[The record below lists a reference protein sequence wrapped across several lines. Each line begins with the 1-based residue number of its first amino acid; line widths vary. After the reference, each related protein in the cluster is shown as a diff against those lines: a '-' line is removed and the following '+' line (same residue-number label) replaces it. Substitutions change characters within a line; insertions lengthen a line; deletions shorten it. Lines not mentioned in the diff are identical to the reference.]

1 MIMSAPN
8 LSKYLDRNEGWCYL
22 GVVLS
27 AGILTA
33 ISERLDPSLMQ
44 VYFGQI
50 PTYLLWVVLAVVG
63 GLLLGYLKQYQLS
76 LYSRHYKG
84 LVIAVALAG
93 LFGLII
99 VGVEHLAPLGR
110 NINVPFPYSLA
121 FYPAITFY
129 VEIIFHIIPLA
140 LLLFLARNLLNR
152 SKLTDKIW
160 IVLLIVALLEPLF
173 QTIVSDNQ
181 GYSTALTAYIALH
194 IFLINLTQLFLF
206 RKYDFLSMI
215 LFRLMYYLLWHV
227 LWGHLR
233 LEILF

>member
-8 LSKYLDRNEGWCYL
+8 LSKHLDRKEGWCYL

-33 ISERLDPSLMQ
+33 ISERLDPSLMHM
-44 VYFGQI
+44 YFGQI
-50 PTYLLWVVLAVVG
+50 PTYLLWMVLAMVG

-76 LYSRHYKG
+76 LCSGHYKG

-99 VGVEHLAPLGR
+99 VAVEHLVPLGR

-121 FYPAITFY
+121 FYPAIAFY

-140 LLLFLARNLLNR
+140 LLLFLARNLLDQ

-160 IVLLIVALLEPLF
+160 IVLFIVALLEPLF
-173 QTIVSDNQ
+173 QTIVSDNSE
-181 GYSTALTAYIALH
+181 YSTALTAYIALH

-215 LFRLMYYLLWHV
+215 LFRLVYYLIWHV